1 MRKIFLAIFGWI
13 CFLSGLATAEFII
26 FQLLYPYLIQ
36 IIIKDQFGFASGIS
50 VIIKISIL
58 FFIIFITILASYLFF
73 TKTNRGLRLKNW
85 FLMIN
90 KAAFGS
96 KDI

>member
-1 MRKIFLAIFGWI
+1 MKNFFLAIFMWI
-13 CFLSGLATAEFII
+13 CFLSGLAAAEFLI

-36 IIIKDQFGFASGIS
+36 IIIKDQFEFASGIS

-58 FFIIFITILASYLFF
+58 FFIFFITILASYLFF
-73 TKTNRGLRLKNW
+73 TKTNRGLRLKSW

-90 KAAFGS
+90 KKAFRS